1 MSVLTQEQFTTVLSK
16 IKSVLSEITAAETV
30 TSNTGAETAP
40 AKKFVAQD
48 ATEEAAEATQEAVPV
63 KKFVAQDATE
73 EAVPV
78 KKAVAQNGTSEAYT
92 SSGGRR
98 RKRTKRVKRRRG
110 TRR

>member
-48 ATEEAAEATQEAVPV
+48 ATEEAVPATAEP
-63 KKFVAQDATE
+63 TE